1 MGTQAVH
8 SRPAEGRDQRRVHV
22 QDAARISRDDA
33 GAQHGQ
39 KARQHHQID
48 LVRPQRFQQRSVKFL
63 AGGVVLAAHHT
74 AFHTRLCGAFQ
85 RKDAGLGGHY
95 QRDFTIG
102 VLAPGLAVQQ
112 RLQIGAAAGH

>member
-1 MGTQAVH
+1 M
-8 SRPAEGRDQRRVHV
+8 HV
-22 QDAARISRDDA
+22 QDAARIGRNDA

-63 AGGVVLAAHHT
+63 AGGVVLAAHHAALYT
-74 AFHTRLCGAFQ
+74 GLGGAFQ
-85 RKDAGLGGHY
+85 RKDTGLGGHY
-95 QRDFTIG
+95 QRNFTIG

>member
-1 MGTQAVH
+1 M
-8 SRPAEGRDQRRVHV
+8 HV

-39 KARQHHQID
+39 KARQYHQID

-63 AGGVVLAAHHT
+63 AGGVVLAAHH
-74 AFHTRLCGAFQ
+74 AALHTGLCGAFQ
-85 RKDAGLGGHY
+85 RKDAGLGGYY

>member
-1 MGTQAVH
+1 M
-8 SRPAEGRDQRRVHV
+8 HV
-22 QDAARISRDDA
+22 QDATRVSRDNT

-39 KARQHHQID
+39 KACQHHQINV
-48 LVRPQRFQQRSVKFL
+48 VRPQRFQQRSVKFL

-74 AFHTRLCGAFQ
+74 ALHTGLCGAFQ

-95 QRDFTIG
+95 QRNFTIG

>member
-1 MGTQAVH
+1 M
-8 SRPAEGRDQRRVHV
+8 HV
-22 QDAARISRDDA
+22 QDAARIGRDNA

-63 AGGVVLAAHHT
+63 AGGVVLAAHH
-74 AFHTRLCGAFQ
+74 AALYARLCGAFQ
-85 RKDAGLGGHY
+85 RVDAGLGGHY
-95 QRDFTIG
+95 QRNFTIG

>member
-1 MGTQAVH
+1 M
-8 SRPAEGRDQRRVHV
+8 HV
-22 QDAARISRDDA
+22 QDAARIRRDDT

-48 LVRPQRFQQRSVKFL
+48 LVRPQCFQQRSVKFL

-95 QRDFTIG
+95 QRNFTIG

>member
-1 MGTQAVH
+1 M
-8 SRPAEGRDQRRVHV
+8 HV
-22 QDAARISRDDA
+22 QDAARIGRDDT
-33 GAQHGQ
+33 GAQHRQ

-48 LVRPQRFQQRSVKFL
+48 LVRPQCFQQCSVKFL
-63 AGGVVLAAHHT
+63 AGGVVLAAHY
-74 AFHTRLCGAFQ
+74 AALYARLCSAFQ

-95 QRDFTIG
+95 QRNFTIG